1 MAATERSPDV
11 CGAAGCRATTGL
23 VVVELG
29 DRGRRVLCSDCRGES
44 A

>member
-1 MAATERSPDV
+1 MSTTTPTPDV

-23 VVVELG
+23 VRVETKYG
-29 DRGRRVLCSDCRGES
+29 VRVLCASCRSDM

>member
-1 MAATERSPDV
+1 MAATERSPEV

-23 VVVELG
+23 VRVETKYG
-29 DRGRRVLCSDCRGES
+29 VRVLCDSCRSDM